1 MVLGLCDS
9 PNLVRK
15 HQRLR
20 EVLEGVAPVQMPF
33 SVEFL
38 ALAEFLQQLPRAKSL
53 QRGHKD
59 SIATFLVCKFHRKLA
74 SIILHGAFTSEE
86 A

>member
-1 MVLGLCDS
+1 MMVLGLCDS

-53 QRGHKD
+53 QRRHTA
-59 SIATFLVCKFHRKLA
+59 SIATFLVCQFHRNLP
-74 SIILHGAFTSEE
+74 SIVLDAAFTY
-86 A
+86 